1 MSLISSYLP
10 AFVNGISQQP
20 YTLRL
25 NTQGEL
31 QENGISTVAQG
42 LRKRPPTT
50 HLAKIG
56 SSPISDTFIHT
67 INRDATER
75 YVVMV
80 LGGSLYIFTVAG
92 VPCVVNYAA
101 GAAAYLS
108 APSYATS
115 FSAISVADYTFIVN
129 KTVVVANSTTLTASS
144 PNPYEALINVKTGNY
159 AKTYTITIN
168 GSVVASYTTPDGSNA
183 NQGSQIA
190 TNYIANSLSA
200 GLTAAGISFQ
210 TVNGAIYIYS
220 SSDFT
225 ISCDDGFGNNSM
237 VVIKGKTQNFSDLPD
252 SCSENGV
259 IIEIQGSDTTSF
271 SSYYVKFIQTVG
283 GSNGVWQECAA
294 SGIISGVDP
303 ATMPHKL
310 TREPDGTFLFAPA
323 NWTTRQVG
331 DLVSN
336 SDPSCV
342 SRTISDVFFH
352 QNRLGFLSDENCIL
366 SGSADYFNLYR
377 TTITALI
384 ASDVIDVTA
393 MNTSVSLLRHAVPF
407 NKTLLLFS
415 DQTQF
420 LVPAAVSLSPTT
432 MAIQVST
439 QFPCD
444 TNVKPFVAGRTCY
457 FTTTKGQW
465 EAVRE
470 YSVNNYLGNEDAIE
484 ITAHVPTYIP
494 AGIYKIAGCNNE
506 DTFVAL
512 TNGDKGS
519 MYVYKYF
526 YTSSNEKSQSSWS
539 RWTLDDDDV
548 ILNAEFIQ
556 SILYMVISRP
566 EGVFF
571 ESIDFSTG
579 YIGSGEPFT
588 VYLDRKLMVTPTT
601 YSGGVTTID
610 ISTLPYPLIDGTYSI
625 LSHGGGVVPAGTY
638 TAGVIN
644 TSTNTVSF
652 QGNFTGA
659 QCTLG
664 RNYIFK
670 YGVTTLAYK
679 LTTAG
684 SQRSDTE
691 GRLQVRKFSLNYS
704 DTGYIRAEVTPI
716 GRPTV
721 PWVYTGRTIG
731 TTSATLGAYSLASGK
746 LIIPIIARNTDV
758 TINIINDSPLPSAM
772 VSADWEGYY
781 VKRSTPV

>member
-25 NTQGEL
+25 NTQGEQ

-75 YVVMV
+75 YAVMV
-80 LGGSLYIFTVAG
+80 LGGALYVFTVAG
-92 VPCVVNYAA
+92 VPCVVNYAS
-101 GAAAYLS
+101 GAAAYLL
-108 APSYATS
+108 APTYATN

-129 KTVVVANSTTLTASS
+129 KTVVVTNSTTLTATT

-159 AKTYTITIN
+159 AKTYSITYN
-168 GSVVASYTTPDGSNA
+168 GSVVASFTTPDGSDA
-183 NQGSQIA
+183 SQGSQIA
-190 TNYIANSLSA
+190 TDYIAAQLAA
-200 GLTAAGISFQ
+200 GLTSSSINHLV
-210 TVNGAIYIYS
+210 VNGAIYIYG

-237 VVIKGKTQNFSDLPD
+237 VVIKGKTQNFSDLPN
-252 SCSENGV
+252 SCPQNGV
-259 IIEIQGSDTTSF
+259 IVMIEGSDTTSF
-271 SSYYVKFIQTVG
+271 SNYYVKFIQTVG
-283 GSNGVWQECAA
+283 GSNGVWQECAE
-294 SGIISGVDP
+294 SGVSVGVD
-303 ATMPHKL
+303 ASTMPHKL
-310 TREPDGTFLFAPA
+310 TRESDGTFLFAPVD
-323 NWTTRQVG
+323 WTARQVG
-331 DLVSN
+331 DLISN

-342 SRTISDVFFH
+342 TRTISDVFFH

-420 LVPAAVSLSPTT
+420 LVQAGVSLSPTT
-432 MAIQVST
+432 MAIQTST

-444 TNVKPFVAGRTCY
+444 ATVKPFVAGRTCY
-457 FTTTKGQW
+457 FTTTKGEW
-465 EAVRE
+465 EAIRE

-494 AGIYKIAGCNNE
+494 KGIYKIAGCNNE
-506 DTFVAL
+506 DTFVVL
-512 TNGDKGS
+512 TNGDTGS

-526 YTSSNEKSQSSWS
+526 YTASNEKSQSSWS

-556 SILYMVISRP
+556 SILYMVVSRP
-566 EGVFF
+566 DGVYF

-579 YIGSGEPFT
+579 YIGTGEPFT
-588 VYLDRKLMVTPTT
+588 VYLDRKVFVTPTV

-610 ISTLPYPLIDGTYSI
+610 ISTLPFQLIDGTYSL
-625 LSHGGGVVPAGTY
+625 LSQGGGAVPAGTY
-638 TAGVIN
+638 AAGTIN
-644 TSTNTVSF
+644 TATNTISF
-652 QGNFTGA
+652 QGDFTGA
-659 QCTLG
+659 QCTFG
-664 RNYIFK
+664 RNYEFI
-670 YGVTTLAYK
+670 YGVSTLAYK

-691 GRLQVRKFSLNYS
+691 GRLQIRKFSLNYS
-704 DTGYIRAEVTPI
+704 NTGYIRAEVTPI
-716 GRPTV
+716 GRDTV
-721 PWVYTGRTIG
+721 PWVYTGRTLG
-731 TTSATLGAYSLASGK
+731 TTSSTMGAYSISDGK
-746 LIIPIIARNTDV
+746 LIIPVVARNTDV
-758 TINIINDSPLPSAM
+758 TINLINDSPLPSAL

>member
-25 NTQGEL
+25 NTQGEQ

-75 YVVMV
+75 YVVMI
-80 LGGSLYIFTVAG
+80 LSGSIYVFTVAG
-92 VPCVVNYAA
+92 VPCTVNVASGSAGYLSSSNYASGFA
-101 GAAAYLS
+101 
-108 APSYATS
+108 
-115 FSAISVADYTFIVN
+115 AISVADYTFIVN
-129 KTVVVANSTTLTASS
+129 KTTIVAATTALTPTS
-144 PNPYEALINVKTGNY
+144 PHPYEALVNVKSGNY
-159 AKTYTITIN
+159 AKTYSISIN
-168 GSVVASYTTPDGSNA
+168 GAQVASFATPNGGVASDGV
-183 NQGSQIA
+183 QIA
-190 TNYIANSLSA
+190 TDYIASQLSA
-200 GLTAAGISFQ
+200 GLDASGISHS
-210 TVNGAIYIYS
+210 TANGAIYIYS
-220 SSDFT
+220 GSDFT
-225 ISCDDGFGNNSM
+225 ISCDDGFGNNAM
-237 VVIKGKTQNFSDLPD
+237 VAIKGKTQTFADLPNSCAQAGVIVQIEGSSTDKFSD
-252 SCSENGV
+252 
-259 IIEIQGSDTTSF
+259 
-271 SSYYVKFIQTVG
+271 YYVKFIQTAG
-283 GSNGVWQECAA
+283 GSTGVWQECAE
-294 SGIISGVDP
+294 SGVSLGLD
-303 ATMPHKL
+303 ASTMPHTL
-310 TREPDGTFLFAPA
+310 IRQSDGTFTFAPA
-323 NWTTRQVG
+323 TWTPRKVG

-342 SRTISDVFFH
+342 GRAISDVFFH
-352 QNRLGFLSDENCIL
+352 QNRLGFLSDENCML

-377 TTITALI
+377 STITALVD
-384 ASDVIDVTA
+384 SDVIDVTA

-420 LVPAAVSLSPTT
+420 LIQAGVSLSPTT

-457 FTTTKGQW
+457 FTTTKGNW

-494 AGIYKIAGCNNE
+494 KGIYKIAGCNNE

-512 TNGDKGS
+512 TTGDKGS
-519 MYVYKYF
+519 FYVYKYF

-556 SILYMVISRP
+556 SILYLVVSRP
-566 EGVFF
+566 DGVFF

-579 YIGSGEPFT
+579 YIGTGEPFT
-588 VYLDRKLMVTPTT
+588 VYLDRKVMVTPTI
-601 YSGGVTTID
+601 YSGGVTTLD
-610 ISTLPYPLIDGTYSI
+610 ISTLPYQLIDGTYSI

-638 TAGVIN
+638 AAGVIN
-644 TSTNTVSF
+644 TTTNTVSF

-664 RNYIFK
+664 RNYTFT
-670 YGVTTLAYK
+670 YGVSTLAYK

-691 GRLQVRKFSLNYS
+691 GRLQIRKISINYS
-704 DTGYIRAEVTPI
+704 NTGYLRAEVTPK
-716 GRPTV
+716 GRGTV
-721 PWVYTGRTIG
+721 PWIYTGRTLG
-731 TTSATLGAYSLASGK
+731 TTSSTIGAYSLSSGK
-746 LIIPIIARNTDV
+746 LIVPVVARNTDV
-758 TINIINDSPLPSAM
+758 TINLINDSPLPSAL

>member
-25 NTQGEL
+25 NTQGEK

-42 LRKRPPTT
+42 LRKRPPST

-56 SSPISDTFIHT
+56 SLPISDAFIHT

-75 YVVMV
+75 YVVMI
-80 LGGSLYIFTVAG
+80 LNGGIYVYTVAG
-92 VPCVVNYAA
+92 VPCTVNYAT
-101 GAAAYLS
+101 GANVYLS
-108 APSYATS
+108 SSSNASG

-129 KTVVVANSTTLTASS
+129 KGITVANGITRTASS
-144 PNPYEALINVKTGNY
+144 PNPYEALVNVKTGNY
-159 AKTYTITIN
+159 AKNYSITIN
-168 GSVVASYTTPDGSNA
+168 GSVVASYTTPDGSVA
-183 NQGSQIA
+183 SMGAQIA
-190 TNYIANSLSA
+190 TDYIAAQLGAGLSA
-200 GLTAAGISFQ
+200 NGISHAV
-210 TVNGAIYIYS
+210 TNGAIYIYS
-220 SSDFT
+220 PASFT

-237 VVIKGKTQNFSDLPD
+237 VAMMGKTQNFSDLPD
-252 SCSENGV
+252 SCPQNGV
-259 IIEIQGSDTTSF
+259 IIEIEGSDTTSF
-271 SSYYVKFIQTVG
+271 SNYYVKFIQTVG

-294 SGIISGVDP
+294 SSISAGVDP
-303 ATMPHKL
+303 STMPHTL
-310 TREPDGTFLFAPA
+310 TRQPDGTFLFAPA
-323 NWTTRQVG
+323 TWTIRQVG

-342 SRTISDVFFH
+342 GRTISDVFFH
-352 QNRLGFLSDENCIL
+352 QNRLGFLSDENCIM

-420 LVPAAVSLSPTT
+420 LVPAGVTLAPTT
-432 MAIQVST
+432 MSIQVST

-457 FTTTKGQW
+457 FTTTKGNW
-465 EAVRE
+465 EAIRE

-512 TNGDKGS
+512 TSGDAGA
-519 MYVYKYF
+519 MYIYKYF
-526 YTSSNEKSQSSWS
+526 YTASNEKSQSSWS
-539 RWTLDDDDV
+539 RWSFGANDT
-548 ILNAEFIQ
+548 ILSAEFIQ
-556 SILYMVISRP
+556 SILYIVISRP
-566 EGVFF
+566 DGVYF

-588 VYLDRKLMVTPTT
+588 VYLDRKQMVTPTT
-601 YSGGVTTID
+601 YSNGQTTIPT
-610 ISTLPYPLIDGTYSI
+610 SSFPYPLTDGTYTL
-625 LSHGGGVVPAGTY
+625 LSHGGGTIPAGSYSIGTIVGSNIVF
-638 TAGVIN
+638 TGD
-644 TSTNTVSF
+644 
-652 QGNFTGA
+652 FTGA
-659 QCTLG
+659 QCTFG
-664 RNYIFK
+664 RDYTFT

-691 GRLQVRKFSLNYS
+691 GRLQIRKFSLNYS

-716 GRPTV
+716 GRDTV
-721 PWVYTGRTIG
+721 PWVFNGSTLG
-731 TTSATLGAYSLASGK
+731 TTSSTLGAYSLDSGK
-746 LIIPIIARNTDV
+746 LIVPVIARNTDV